1 MNILLFK
8 DLLKKLRDILNDLD
22 ELLINSEFETLLN
35 DLRFDVKKIA
45 SNKVVLPALFSP
57 HRIVMSLSK
66 DILDRSIDL
75 KF

>member
-35 DLRFDVKKIA
+35 DLRFDV
-45 SNKVVLPALFSP
+45 
-57 HRIVMSLSK
+57 R
-66 DILDRSIDL
+66 
-75 KF
+75 